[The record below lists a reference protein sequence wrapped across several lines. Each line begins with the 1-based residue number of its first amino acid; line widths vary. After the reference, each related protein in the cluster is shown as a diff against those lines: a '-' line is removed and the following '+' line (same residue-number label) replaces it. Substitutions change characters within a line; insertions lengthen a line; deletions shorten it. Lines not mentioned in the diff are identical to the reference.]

1 MTKQNQ
7 KSSTITVNAVKEQCG
22 NALTP
27 LLHTHIKKSRVH
39 KKGISH
45 FFLFTEKHL
54 MRPSRFL
61 KRASGMMSLAEIF
74 QEISLAFLFREPERH
89 KQEHATATTTAQDI
103 DKRVCEKD
111 VTND

>member
-1 MTKQNQ
+1 
-7 KSSTITVNAVKEQCG
+7 
-22 NALTP
+22 
-27 LLHTHIKKSRVH
+27 
-39 KKGISH
+39 
-45 FFLFTEKHL
+45 
-54 MRPSRFL
+54 
-61 KRASGMMSLAEIF
+61 MMSLAEIF